1 MELNSQTDPNFQSLF
16 KDTRMTAKAVHQ
28 ALIEEKG
35 STDEELPSENTI
47 GVMLNRMNDK
57 LRSVQKAK
65 PEKNQGDGCYL

>member
-1 MELNSQTDPNFQSLF
+1 MRSRGAELPNSPQFQSLY
-16 KDTRMTAKAVHQ
+16 KDIRMTAKAVHQ

-57 LRSVQKAK
+57 LRRVQKAK
-65 PEKNQGDGCYL
+65 PEKK